1 MLSAKY
7 YSIIVDATP
16 DSAHIEQTTFLLR
29 FVKNVDGVW
38 EIQERFLLFADCNKK
53 KGIDI
58 ANLILKIL
66 ADHNLSI
73 SNCRGQDYDNGSN
86 MSGCYNGCQSH
97 ILNENPT
104 AIYVPRATHSL
115 NLCGVNAV
123 SCCTTVIKYFGILQK
138 TYNLFSSGPGR
149 WEILKECLAGSSVHS
164 LSQTRWSARIDAV
177 KAFAKNLK
185 GIKSALITLQG
196 SDNVYMPVELLVD
209 VDSLLFYMERFECI
223 LMSSMWQKILTMIN
237 EVNIILQAR
246 KTTIDVVKNNLNN
259 LIANVQRLRDDF
271 ESFYAECQLVAN
283 ALEIETDFPEM
294 RKKPRQFF
302 DDHNTNTS
310 ATFSAKE
317 NFHVNVY
324 NVALDTVISQIGQ
337 RYQVIAKVEET
348 FNVLQNFAELEVADI
363 SARCEIL
370 AKAYSHD
377 LDAELLLSE
386 LICLKN
392 VYPANFDRDDKSSP
406 LRLLNKIFDL
416 NMAAVFPCI
425 CIACRLFCTLPVT
438 VASAER
444 SFSVMARVKNVLRN
458 AMGQERL
465 ASLGVLA
472 VESEIAKSLDFS
484 EIITFFAEKKARKV
498 PLTLK

>member
-1 MLSAKY
+1 M
-7 YSIIVDATP
+7 
-16 DSAHIEQTTFLLR
+16 
-29 FVKNVDGVW
+29 
-38 EIQERFLLFADCNKK
+38 
-53 KGIDI
+53 
-58 ANLILKIL
+58 
-66 ADHNLSI
+66 
-73 SNCRGQDYDNGSN
+73 
-86 MSGCYNGCQSH
+86 
-97 ILNENPT
+97 
-104 AIYVPRATHSL
+104 
-115 NLCGVNAV
+115 
-123 SCCTTVIKYFGILQK
+123 
-138 TYNLFSSGPGR
+138 
-149 WEILKECLAGSSVHS
+149 
-164 LSQTRWSARIDAV
+164 
-177 KAFAKNLK
+177 
-185 GIKSALITLQG
+185 
-196 SDNVYMPVELLVD
+196 
-209 VDSLLFYMERFECI
+209 
-223 LMSSMWQKILTMIN
+223 
-237 EVNIILQAR
+237 
-246 KTTIDVVKNNLNN
+246 
-259 LIANVQRLRDDF
+259 
-271 ESFYAECQLVAN
+271 
-283 ALEIETDFPEM
+283 
-294 RKKPRQFF
+294 
-302 DDHNTNTS
+302 
-310 ATFSAKE
+310 
-317 NFHVNVY
+317 
-324 NVALDTVISQIGQ
+324 DTVISQIGQ

-416 NMAAVFPCI
+416 NMAAVFPYI

-458 AMGQERL
+458 AMGQEHL